1 MPSDHQQ
8 PASLRGIDLA
18 CTRDDLDLFRHVD
31 LQVGP
36 GEVLLVEGP
45 NGCGK
50 TSLLHILAGIRAP
63 DSGEVLW
70 DGTPFAQARPTC
82 YAQIAYVGHADGVKA
97 TLTAEEN
104 LRFAASLGA
113 PGGMDVETALSWVG
127 LGEHVQTMTRHL
139 SAGQR
144 RRLALARLLVTDT
157 RLWILDEPFSA
168 LDRAGFARFEQL
180 VARHARDGGAVV
192 MTAHHDVNLPGA
204 AVTRLELGR

>member
-1 MPSDHQQ
+1 MASDQQQ
-8 PASLRGIDLA
+8 PPSLRGIDLA
-18 CTRDDLDLFRHVD
+18 CTRDDLELFSQVGFE
-31 LQVGP
+31 VGP

-63 DSGEVLW
+63 DAGVVHWRGEPLDQV
-70 DGTPFAQARPTC
+70 RPAC

-113 PGGMDVETALSWVG
+113 AGRMDVATALEWVG
-127 LGEHVQTMTRHL
+127 LADFAQVMTRHL

-144 RRLALARLLVTDT
+144 RRLALARLLVTGAA
-157 RLWILDEPFSA
+157 LWILDEPFSA
-168 LDRAGFARFEQL
+168 LDRSGFARFEQL
-180 VARHARDGGAVV
+180 VSEHARDGGLVV
-192 MTAHHDVNLPGA
+192 MTAHHDVHLPGA
-204 AVTRLELGR
+204 ALTRLQLAT